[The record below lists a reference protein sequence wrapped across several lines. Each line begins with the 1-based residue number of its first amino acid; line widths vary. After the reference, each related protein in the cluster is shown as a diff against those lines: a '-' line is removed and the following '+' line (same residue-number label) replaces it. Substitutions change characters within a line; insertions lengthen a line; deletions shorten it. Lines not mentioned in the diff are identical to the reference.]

1 MWYVGATCADLVG
14 YWLYDVEGGW
24 RWMLGS
30 AAIPCLL
37 ILIGRFE
44 LPESPR
50 WLLRKGRVKE
60 CEEMMIKLF
69 GEPVAFDEEQP
80 QQTRFRDLFNRRH
93 FPFVLFVAAIWTCQ
107 VIPMFAIYTF
117 GPQIVGLG
125 EGSALPVG
133 VPVPWPTATPPAGW
147 LKCDGRAF
155 TKEQYPVLARV
166 YPTLRL
172 PDLRGEFIRG
182 WDDGRKIDEG
192 RKLLSWQKGTL
203 VGGHDDNDSSLDISY
218 MSNGNNIDYGG
229 DKVFAGN
236 YRSDYLWYAILGGT
250 NSRAKAELN
259 GAFFNIT
266 RPRNIAFNYIVRA
279 A

>member
-1 MWYVGATCADLVG
+1 MAKNDFKAFATGKNANVMSQEEWEALPALLSGFTAGKASSAQVNKVIRQASFIAAALAQFVSDKTQRDVLDNGDLPG
-14 YWLYDVEGGW
+14 FVEL
-24 RWMLGS
+24 LGS
-30 AAIPCLL
+30 GFAVEYL
-37 ILIGRFE
+37 
-44 LPESPR
+44 S
-50 WLLRKGRVKE
+50 RKNPFGDIKSDGTVKTALE
-60 CEEMMIKLF
+60 NL
-69 GEPVAFDEEQP
+69 
-80 QQTRFRDLFNRRH
+80 
-93 FPFVLFVAAIWTCQ
+93 
-107 VIPMFAIYTF
+107 
-117 GPQIVGLG
+117 GLG

-147 LKCDGRAF
+147 LQCNGATF

-236 YRSDYLWYAILGGT
+236 YRSDYLWYAMLGGT

>member
-1 MWYVGATCADLVG
+1 
-14 YWLYDVEGGW
+14 
-24 RWMLGS
+24 
-30 AAIPCLL
+30 
-37 ILIGRFE
+37 
-44 LPESPR
+44 
-50 WLLRKGRVKE
+50 
-60 CEEMMIKLF
+60 
-69 GEPVAFDEEQP
+69 
-80 QQTRFRDLFNRRH
+80 
-93 FPFVLFVAAIWTCQ
+93 
-107 VIPMFAIYTF
+107 
-117 GPQIVGLG
+117 
-125 EGSALPVG
+125 
-133 VPVPWPTATPPAGW
+133 
-147 LKCDGRAF
+147 
-155 TKEQYPVLARV
+155 
-166 YPTLRL
+166 
-172 PDLRGEFIRG
+172 
-182 WDDGRKIDEG
+182 